1 MVIAID
7 GPGGVGKS
15 TVSARV
21 AAALGYPHLDTGST
35 YRAAG
40 LLALRSAAKLS
51 DSEAVVTA
59 VDDADITIEQGV
71 VRIDGADAT
80 EELRADRVTAA
91 SSTVAAHPEV
101 RAGIVALQRAW
112 VADHGNAAV
121 VEGRDI
127 GTVVFPDAP
136 VKIYLTARP
145 EVRAA
150 RRATD
155 AEAAS
160 KTLEQIAAEL
170 SSRDHAYSTR
180 ATSPLR
186 PADDAIIVDTIDLAI
201 DEVVDTILEV
211 IEQAEAN
218 LRCGG
223 CADRP
228 LPGSRRNH
236 GRSEISQ
243 SPGS

>member
-15 TVSARV
+15 TVSSKV
-21 AAALGYPHLDTGST
+21 ADALGYPHLDTGST

-40 LLALRSAAKLS
+40 LLALRSGAELS
-51 DSEAVVTA
+51 DAERVANAVH
-59 VDDADITIEQGV
+59 DAAITIEQGV
-71 VRIDGADAT
+71 VRVDGVDVT
-80 EELRADRVTAA
+80 EELRADRVTSA

-101 RAGIVALQRAW
+101 RAGIVALQRSW
-112 VADHGNAAV
+112 VADHGGAAV

-145 EVRAA
+145 EVRAS
-150 RRATD
+150 RRAND

-170 SSRDHAYSTR
+170 ASRDHADSTR

-186 PADDAIIVDTIDLAI
+186 PADDAIIVDTSDLAI
-201 DEVVDTILEV
+201 DEVVETILEV
-211 IEQAEAN
+211 IEQAVAN

-223 CADRP
+223 
-228 LPGSRRNH
+228 
-236 GRSEISQ
+236 
-243 SPGS
+243 